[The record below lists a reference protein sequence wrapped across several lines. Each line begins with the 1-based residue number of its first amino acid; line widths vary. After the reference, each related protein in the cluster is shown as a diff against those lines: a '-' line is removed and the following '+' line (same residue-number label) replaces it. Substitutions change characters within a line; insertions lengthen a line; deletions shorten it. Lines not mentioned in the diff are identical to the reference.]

1 MLFPRSNDKLENRR
15 ASNYRNCPCKKY
27 DMQFTVAYHAC
38 GSEAMDQAGKSK
50 TEMAAGESEVEKGN
64 GSFEIKTK

>member
-1 MLFPRSNDKLENRR
+1 
-15 ASNYRNCPCKKY
+15 
-27 DMQFTVAYHAC
+27 MQFTVAYHAC